1 MVEYI
6 IDNINIKTLGVY
18 VSESLGVVD
27 LPKPKTDTINQPND
41 SGKYLDLSLQR
52 FEERN
57 ITLKCFLE
65 ATNYA
70 QFVERVEDFSAL
82 ISGGLK
88 RLRIMVNSTPL
99 IYDVYLSSGIQIKKK
114 WREQGAMVGE
124 FSVTLTEPEPKKA
137 VYRLNGKIL
146 RMQIT
151 TPEAVTV
158 AYGDGE
164 LKTELFGENIDLGHT
179 FQGTD
184 INYIAIHGN
193 VEKMQILTTNAIKIW

>member
-6 IDNINIKTLGVY
+6 VDNTNIKTLGVR
-18 VSESLGVVD
+18 VSESSGVVD

-41 SGKYLDLSLQR
+41 SGKYVDLSLQR

-65 ATNYA
+65 AKDYA
-70 QFVERVEDFSAL
+70 EFVTRVEDFSTL
-82 ISGGLK
+82 VSGGLK
-88 RLRIMVNSTPL
+88 RLQINVNATPL
-99 IYDVYLSSGIQIKKK
+99 IFDVYLSSGIQIKKK
-114 WREQGAMVGE
+114 WSEAGKMVGE
-124 FSVTLTEPEPKKA
+124 FSITLTEPEPKKA

-151 TPEAVTV
+151 TPDAVTV
-158 AYGDGE
+158 TYGDGE

-193 VEKMQILTTNAIKIW
+193 VENMHILTTNATRIW